1 MHRSIFVSIAL
12 SSILLGVVGI
22 AVALAGA
29 STECLLTIPE
39 PQRLWF
45 CRGIR
50 VGPPDAFVCQGTV
63 EPGEQGIIEVGA
75 GRIEFT
81 DVPMADLH
89 TGTVPILTCSG
100 FFAGSGEPGAGELCQ
115 FTCTP

>member
-22 AVALAGA
+22 AVAIAEA
-29 STECLLTIPE
+29 PTECVLAIPE

-50 VGPPDAFVCQGTV
+50 VGPADAYVCQGTV
-63 EPGEQGIIEVGA
+63 EPGEQGPLDVGA

-81 DVPMADLH
+81 TFH
-89 TGTVPILTCSG
+89 RI
-100 FFAGSGEPGAGELCQ
+100 
-115 FTCTP
+115 